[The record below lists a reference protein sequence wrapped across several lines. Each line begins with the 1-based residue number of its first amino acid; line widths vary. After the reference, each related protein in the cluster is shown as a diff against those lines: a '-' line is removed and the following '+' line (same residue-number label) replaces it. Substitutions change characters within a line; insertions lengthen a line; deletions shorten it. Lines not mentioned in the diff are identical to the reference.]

1 MDFARSNI
9 IFLICLVFAA
19 TFPDVEALTTSGSVP
34 SFTLRPQNKSVN
46 VHSSVI
52 LKCEASGIPQPTI
65 TWVKYAD
72 SGATMI
78 TTGGRFNVNSGY
90 LDIMGVQ
97 LVDSGQYRCIAQNK
111 HGKLVADTFLTIITY
126 GPPTWKTKPH
136 NVTLYDGQHNYKLDC
151 QAYGFPPVRHRWTKN
166 GSQINDEDVSI
177 GRNDLSFRVAHTRHI
192 GWYTCIANNVHG
204 TIMQSVYVDV
214 VNDPSIIIQPESAS
228 VVRRKSVTL
237 SCGVVGS
244 ISRVVWFKN
253 NERWNESVRVT
264 ETSKRWRNLHIFSLT
279 IEKVRKRH
287 RGKYHCVVTNAQ
299 GRTESDVARVSLTR
313 SATPLSVIAV
323 EPFIS
328 TTEGSDVEL
337 ECIFNDNMTSG
348 ITWYKDGVKLTY
360 KGDGVIV
367 NNKHKAYLRLTQ
379 VAPSVAG
386 KYVCKGSSPSGSTE
400 ANISLVVKGETAPNV
415 KPLNQIQMAKTLSS
429 ATLKFVV
436 VAFTP
441 PVVLLYKDGERLHNA
456 TYSTW
461 YNYSRGTFLFGFT
474 IPSVQYND
482 SGFYTCFAQ
491 NRFGVSSGNVSLI
504 VKGIP
509 DAPTNVRV
517 KNLSPGVV
525 QVSWVP
531 EFDGGATCWFNV
543 QFKKSGES
551 EWTSVPMRFNTTRA
565 ELRNSDDW
573 NGMFV
578 FRVTAVNHFG
588 ASVPRTVSVELKGI
602 PDAPTN
608 VTVKNLSPSVVLISW
623 VPEFDGG
630 ATCWFNVQF
639 KKSQK
644 ESEWTVPMRIN
655 TTTAELKNPDGWDGM
670 FVFRVTAV
678 NQFGS
683 SVPRTVSVKLKEN
696 KNNGQQKQREDG
708 SSSTGALVGGVI
720 GGVVFVALVIVMV
733 FVLRRQKRKS
743 TKTPQKQLPAVA
755 YAVVDQENNIY
766 ATTDATDANVYTT
779 DANVDTTANPQ
790 QRSDTYSYASI
801 KLDAAAAMATGQ
813 LEYASVQK
821 PKQWELPKSN
831 VRLDKKL
838 GSGHFGQVM
847 KGFLKTKQGTRVVAV
862 KMLKENA
869 DQQQKKEFLAE
880 LELMKTMSPHPNIVG
895 LVGCCTKSGEP
906 FIIVEYC
913 SLGNLRDFL
922 RSSHGSVIYANLAAN
937 SLTLTCLDLLS
948 FAWQCARG
956 MSYLAS
962 QKVVHRDLAAR
973 NILVDK
979 GHVCKIADFGL
990 ARDIYE
996 KKQYLKLGEADL
1008 PLRWMA
1014 IESIFQGITTT
1025 LSDVW
1030 SFGILLWEIV
1040 TLGANPYPAMKRDD
1054 LIEQLRVGYRMPKP
1068 PFCSDELYA
1077 IMWQCWQTDPESRP
1091 TFLEI
1096 GKTLHRLKTAQTL
1109 PIDLG
1114 NYDRSYINA
1123 TEDD

>member
-1 MDFARSNI
+1 MDYARSNI

-65 TWVKYAD
+65 TWVKYTD

-97 LVDSGQYRCIAQNK
+97 LVDSGQYGCVAQNK

-136 NVTLYDGQHNYKLDC
+136 NVTVYDGQQNYILDC

-166 GSQINDEDVSI
+166 GSQINDEDVSV

-253 NERWNESVRVT
+253 NERWIESVHVT
-264 ETSKRWRNLHIFSLT
+264 RWRNLHIFSLT
-279 IEKVRKRH
+279 IEKVKKRH

-337 ECIFNDNMTSG
+337 ECIFNDSMTSG

-386 KYVCKGSSPSGSTE
+386 KYVCKGSSPSGSAA

-429 ATLKFVV
+429 ATLQFIV

-441 PVVLLYKDGERLHNA
+441 PDVLLYKDGERLHNA

-504 VKGIP
+504 VK
-509 DAPTNVRV
+509 
-517 KNLSPGVV
+517 
-525 QVSWVP
+525 
-531 EFDGGATCWFNV
+531 
-543 QFKKSGES
+543 
-551 EWTSVPMRFNTTRA
+551 
-565 ELRNSDDW
+565 
-573 NGMFV
+573 
-578 FRVTAVNHFG
+578 
-588 ASVPRTVSVELKGI
+588 
-602 PDAPTN
+602 
-608 VTVKNLSPSVVLISW
+608 
-623 VPEFDGG
+623 
-630 ATCWFNVQF
+630 
-639 KKSQK
+639 
-644 ESEWTVPMRIN
+644 
-655 TTTAELKNPDGWDGM
+655 
-670 FVFRVTAV
+670 
-678 NQFGS
+678 
-683 SVPRTVSVKLKEN
+683 EN
-696 KNNGQQKQREDG
+696 NNKGQQQRENG
-708 SSSTGALVGGVI
+708 SSSTGALVGGVV
-720 GGVVFVALVIVMV
+720 GGVVFVALVIVLV
-733 FVLRRQKRKS
+733 FILRRQKRKIR
-743 TKTPQKQLPAVA
+743 KTPQKQLPAVA
-755 YAVVDQENNIY
+755 YAVVDQKNNIY
-766 ATTDATDANVYTT
+766 ATTDATDAT
-779 DANVDTTANPQ
+779 DANVDTTTNPQ
-790 QRSDTYSYASI
+790 ERSDTYSYASI

-821 PKQWELPKSN
+821 PKKWELPKRN

-847 KGFLKTKQGTRVVAV
+847 KGFLKTEQGIRVVAV

-895 LVGCCTKSGEP
+895 LVGCCTKSDEP

-1030 SFGILLWEIV
+1030 SFGILLWEIA
-1040 TLGANPYPAMKRDD
+1040 TLGANPYPAMKRDN

>member
-1 MDFARSNI
+1 MDYARSNI

-19 TFPDVEALTTSGSVP
+19 TFPDVEAQTTSESAPFFRV
-34 SFTLRPQNKSVN
+34 RPHNKSVI
-46 VHSSVI
+46 VGSSVI
-52 LKCEASGIPQPTI
+52 FYCAVSGASQPTNM
-65 TWVKYAD
+65 TWVKYSD
-72 SGATMI
+72 SGATAI
-78 TTGGRFNVNSGY
+78 TPGGNGRFVLGS
-90 LDIMGVQ
+90 
-97 LVDSGQYRCIAQNK
+97 DSLNIFSVALADAGHYGCIAQNE
-111 HGKLVADTFLTIITY
+111 HGKLVADAFLTIMTY
-126 GPPTWKTKPH
+126 APLTWKTKPH
-136 NVTLYDGQHNYKLDC
+136 NVTLYNGQQFYPLECLTH
-151 QAYGFPPVRHRWTKN
+151 GFPRASHHWTKN
-166 GSQINDEDVSI
+166 GSQISDKNVTFM
-177 GRNDLSFRVAHTRHI
+177 GRLLIFRVARTRHT
-192 GWYTCIANNVHG
+192 GWYTCIAQNVHG
-204 TIMQSVYVDV
+204 TIAQSVYVKV
-214 VNDPSIIIQPESAS
+214 VNVLEWAEFNKSCNLIGFRSRRNPRLDPSIIIQPESAS
-228 VVRRKSVTL
+228 VVLGKSVTL

-244 ISRVVWFKN
+244 YMYMS
-253 NERWNESVRVT
+253 T
-264 ETSKRWRNLHIFSLT
+264 ETWTKNYKKLKHNAYIRYTHQMWRNVHIFSLT
-279 IEKVRKRH
+279 IKSFKKRH
-287 RGKYHCVVTNAQ
+287 HGKYRCVVTNAQ
-299 GRTESDVARVSLTR
+299 GSVRSDVAWVSLTR
-313 SATPLSVIAV
+313 SATPLSVTAV
-323 EPFIS
+323 QPFIIA
-328 TTEGSDVEL
+328 TGGSDVEL
-337 ECIFNDNMTSG
+337 ECIFKGSVTSG
-348 ITWYKDGVKLTY
+348 ITWYKDRVKLTLY
-360 KGDGVIV
+360 KGDELIV
-367 NNKHKAYLRLTQ
+367 NNKHKAFLRLTQ
-379 VAPSVAG
+379 VTPSVAG
-386 KYVCKGSSPSGSTE
+386 KYVCKGSSPSDSAE
-400 ANISLVVKGETAPNV
+400 ANISLVVKGATAPDV
-415 KPLNQIQMAKTLSS
+415 KPLKQIQVAKQHSS
-429 ATLKFVV
+429 ANIKFVIV
-436 VAFTP
+436 SITP
-441 PVVLLYKDGERLHNA
+441 PDFLLYKDGEKLHNA
-456 TYSTW
+456 TYITW
-461 YNYSRGTFLFGFT
+461 YDYDYGMFRFELT

-491 NRFGVSSGNVSLI
+491 NQFGVSSGNVSLI

-543 QFKKSGES
+543 QFKKSDES
-551 EWTSVPMRFNTTRA
+551 EWTSVPLRINTTRA
-565 ELRNSDDW
+565 EVRNSDDW

-588 ASVPRTVSVELKGI
+588 ASVPRTVSVELK
-602 PDAPTN
+602 
-608 VTVKNLSPSVVLISW
+608 
-623 VPEFDGG
+623 
-630 ATCWFNVQF
+630 
-639 KKSQK
+639 
-644 ESEWTVPMRIN
+644 
-655 TTTAELKNPDGWDGM
+655 
-670 FVFRVTAV
+670 
-678 NQFGS
+678 
-683 SVPRTVSVKLKEN
+683 EN
-696 KNNGQQKQREDG
+696 NNNGQQKQRENG
-708 SSSTGALVGGVI
+708 SSSTGALVRGVV
-720 GGVVFVALVIVMV
+720 GGVVFVALVIVLV
-733 FVLRRQKRKS
+733 FILQRQKRKS
-743 TKTPQKQLPAVA
+743 RETPQKQLPAVA

-895 LVGCCTKSGEP
+895 LVGCCSKSDEP

-922 RSSHGSVIYANLAAN
+922 RSSHGSVIYANLAGN